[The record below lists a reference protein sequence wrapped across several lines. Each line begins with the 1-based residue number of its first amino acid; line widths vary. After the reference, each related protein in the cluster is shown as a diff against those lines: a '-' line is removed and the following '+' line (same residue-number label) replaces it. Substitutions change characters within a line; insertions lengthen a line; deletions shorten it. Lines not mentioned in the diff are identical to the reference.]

1 MEKRA
6 LDLKNK
12 TSFEQIDSEDHRD
25 FVTAQN
31 NCALCGTTLE
41 LRHVFMTESSHIKE
55 EAFCTECDM
64 RTRAKIYTL
73 N

>member
-6 LDLKNK
+6 MDLKNT
-12 TSFEQIDSEDHRD
+12 TSFEQIDSEDQSD

-31 NCALCGTTLE
+31 NCALCGTSLE
-41 LRHVFMTESSHIKE
+41 LRHVFMTETSSIKE
-55 EAFCTECDM
+55 EAYCTECDM